1 MNNETFHLIF
11 LHFNNILGPDIIFSS
26 GEITENI
33 RDKVRN
39 IFSLNIDEHFF
50 EITIKKEN
58 VKITNVFLEIPSTW
72 GRGKVEMAMLSVI
85 TDENYDSALFQD
97 LLLDYSE
104 KIKSTQDIYKAF
116 YEEEGI
122 NSKEIKIKKEELREL
137 LLECFENLKNTSV
150 SEVEGGKLVQK
161 FKKLSW

>member
-1 MNNETFHLIF
+1 MNKETFHLIF
-11 LHFNNILGPDIIFSS
+11 LHFNNILGPEIIFSS
-26 GEITENI
+26 PGEIPENI
-33 RDKVRN
+33 REKARN

-50 EITIKKEN
+50 EITIEN

-104 KIKSTQDIYKAF
+104 KIKSIQDIYKAF
-116 YEEEGI
+116 YEDEGI
-122 NSKEIKIKKEELREL
+122 NSKEIKIKKEELKEL

>member
-1 MNNETFHLIF
+1 MNKETFHLIF

-26 GEITENI
+26 PGEIPENI

-39 IFSLNIDEHFF
+39 IFSLNIEEHFF
-50 EITIKKEN
+50 EITIEN
-58 VKITNVFLEIPSTW
+58 VKITNVFLEIPSPW
-72 GRGKVEMAMLSVI
+72 GRGKIEMAMISVI
-85 TDENYDSALFQD
+85 TETDYDSALFQD

-104 KIKSTQDIYKAF
+104 KVKSTQDIYKAF

-122 NSKEIKIKKEELREL
+122 NSNEIRMKKAELREL

-150 SEVEGGKLVQK
+150 LEVEGGKLIQK